1 MTAKNKTCDSTDKF
15 STAFEAVAW
24 IFNAMMQF
32 TEGMVHRV
40 AGFPVRQQR

>member
-24 IFNAMMQF
+24 IFNAAASF
-32 TEGMVHRV
+32 GENHLAFLNFRIINK
-40 AGFPVRQQR
+40 